1 MVNPNKRVKR
11 PSGLG
16 EVFKYKTD
24 EEENIL
30 TLPIMPLLKDN
41 YIYLYRSINDE
52 DFYIAEDATCFFFK
66 EIVYDNEVVGFATY
80 RTSSFEQNALVLQHI
95 YVLPEFRG
103 NHLLQEEL
111 DEATLLFESSIIIE
125 SPNRYIIES
134 LLKHRLARV
143 FEDRFVI
150 SRIPFIV
157 PLVSQQEV
165 MEGTYLED
173 YDLSKTNGRSKVSLI
188 YDLELCSVVGLA
200 QDNEDKDYN
209 DEVETEDIS
218 NYNNM
223 SLAYKVDDKD
233 FDCIVKRNN
242 DEWLKDGTYYEHVRK
257 LVEEN
262 DEIIQNWLSIV

>member
-11 PSGLG
+11 PTGLG
-16 EVFKYKTD
+16 EVFKYQKD
-24 EEENIL
+24 EDENIF
-30 TLPIMPLLKDN
+30 TLPIIPLLKDN
-41 YIYLYRSINDE
+41 YIYIYRSIQED
-52 DFYIAEDATCFFFK
+52 DFYINEDETCFFFK
-66 EIVYDNEVVGFATY
+66 EIVFNNEVVGFATY
-80 RTSSFEQNALVLQHI
+80 RTSSFEENALVMQHI

-134 LLKHRLARV
+134 LINHRLARV

-157 PLVSQQEV
+157 PLVNQE
-165 MEGTYLED
+165 ELDKGTYLED

-188 YDLELCSVVGLA
+188 YDLELCAVVGLA
-200 QDNEDKDYN
+200 QDDEDKDYTDDVQT
-209 DEVETEDIS
+209 DEIA

-223 SLAYKVDDKD
+223 SLAYKIDDEK
-233 FDCIVKRNN
+233 FNCIEKRNN
-242 DEWLKDGTYYEHVRK
+242 DSWIKNGTYYENVRK
-257 LVEEN
+257 IVNDN
-262 DEIIQNWLSIV
+262 DEIIQNWLSII